1 MEDPISESNNW
12 VNGAATGLDW
22 GNVQTTPGV
31 AFGTV
36 VSGGPPYND
45 SNASLTGTWRSD
57 QSACGTVFMSGSL
70 NRAGV
75 PYEIEIEL
83 RHTIAAHNIIGYEF
97 NYSMYNNGNQY
108 MQIVRW
114 NGSLNNFTIL
124 GGGSGTLAVL
134 ANGDVFCASAIGS
147 TLKSWVTRNG
157 AVIQTASVTDSA
169 YSGGSPGMGFYNKG
183 GALSDDSNYG
193 FASFQASEI
202 NSSAGSTNVTVT
214 APVLVSIAVTPANPS
229 ITKSATQQFTATGTY
244 SDSSTQ
250 NLTSSVTWSSTNTAV
265 ATITSGGLAT
275 GVATGSTTIRATS
288 GSINGSTNLTVKR
301 H

>member
-1 MEDPISESNNW
+1 VATGSATISAASGAISGSTNLTVTAPVLVSIAVTPANPSITKSATQQFTATGTYSDSSTQNLTSSVTWSSTNTAVATITSGGLATGVATGSTTISAASGSTLLRSYQTNFPAMEDPISESNNW

-124 GGGSGTLAVL
+124 GGGSGTPP
-134 ANGDVFCASAIGS
+134 
-147 TLKSWVTRNG
+147 
-157 AVIQTASVTDSA
+157 SVA
-169 YSGGSPGMGFYNKG
+169 R
-183 GALSDDSNYG
+183 
-193 FASFQASEI
+193 
-202 NSSAGSTNVTVT
+202 SSLG
-214 APVLVSIAVTPANPS
+214 
-229 ITKSATQQFTATGTY
+229 
-244 SDSSTQ
+244 
-250 NLTSSVTWSSTNTAV
+250 
-265 ATITSGGLAT
+265 
-275 GVATGSTTIRATS
+275 
-288 GSINGSTNLTVKR
+288 
-301 H
+301 